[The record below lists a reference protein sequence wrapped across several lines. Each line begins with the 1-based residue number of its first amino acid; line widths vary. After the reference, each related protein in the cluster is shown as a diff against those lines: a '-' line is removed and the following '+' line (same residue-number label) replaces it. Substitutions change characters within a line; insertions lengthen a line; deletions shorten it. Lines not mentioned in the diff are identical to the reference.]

1 MLRHQAG
8 NKRGISIIEILVV
21 IAICA
26 IALAS
31 LLSLATFSLENST
44 LIKDTSLAR
53 NIAQETIEAV
63 RNFRDGTNWEN
74 DDPEN
79 KYDGL
84 GIVSAGISYYPEKS
98 SDSPSKWMLIQ
109 GEKNVNG
116 FTRKVIFENV
126 MRDGNDNIVVS
137 GGANDPNT
145 KKATVT
151 VSWLERGRAHQ
162 VEIITY
168 LTNWKQ

>member
-8 NKRGISIIEILVV
+8 NKKGISIIEILVV

-44 LIKDTSLAR
+44 LFKDTSLAR
-53 NIAQETIEAV
+53 NIVQETIEAV

-84 GIVSAGISYYPEKS
+84 GIVSAGISYHPEKS

-145 KKATVT
+145 KKATVN